1 MSQHSLPGPETPVT
15 VYLVRFKRA
24 LVPDISPVGMGLQT
38 PHTLAVG
45 KRYLFQ
51 IQSQGHVFSVL
62 GDVVRWSLSELR
74 PDDTGASVPLYSG
87 GIEFQI
93 PRSFTEQNLMHLL
106 KENSPG
112 EKRIASP
119 RIEPLYQ
126 TTADVFEEIDSE
138 VGFLP
143 NGDLVFSAPRP
154 FDPDGEWDLILAW
167 GERHVEIAG
176 RVVQV
181 SKKDHESAYLSVL
194 EVMKCRPKG
203 EELLNRMRASFPRD

>member
-15 VYLVRFKRA
+15 VFLACFKRA

-45 KRYLFQ
+45 KNYLFQ
-51 IQSQGHVFSVL
+51 IHCQGHTFSVM
-62 GDVVRWSLSELR
+62 GGVVRWSLSELR
-74 PDDTGASVPLYSG
+74 PDDTGSSVPLYSG
-87 GIEFQI
+87 GIEFDI
-93 PRSFTEQNLMHLL
+93 PRSYTEQNLWHLL

-112 EKRIASP
+112 EKRIGSP

-126 TTADVFEEIDSE
+126 VFADVFEAVDSE
-138 VGFLP
+138 VGFLA

-167 GERHVEIAG
+167 GERHVEIVG

-181 SKKDHESAYLSVL
+181 SKKDNQSAYLSVL
-194 EVMKCRPKG
+194 EVMKCEPKG
-203 EELLNRMRASFPRD
+203 EELLNRMRASFPRS